1 MKNHGKPRKHT
12 TNIQIN
18 TYKQTN
24 MRKQKWANNLNKRT
38 KRRKWKRK
46 PERKHRG
53 CDAKMKRMPHLAL
66 FVSLFL
72 SLFKC
77 IFISH
82 LCQTV
87 AFLKMTVALPSEG
100 IHSTRLNVRSDVAH
114 LQTFFFHF
122 PFLYFSLFYGEFAR
136 FN

>member
-24 MRKQKWANNLNKRT
+24 TRKQKWANNLNKRT

-53 CDAKMKRMPHLAL
+53 CDAKMKRTPHLAL
-66 FVSLFL
+66 FVSFFL

-82 LCQTV
+82 LCHETV
-87 AFLKMTVALPSEG
+87 AILKMTVALPSEG

-114 LQTFFFHF
+114 LRTFFSS
-122 PFLYFSLFYGEFAR
+122 PFSVPLFFSFLWWIC
-136 FN
+136 

>member
-1 MKNHGKPRKHT
+1 
-12 TNIQIN
+12 
-18 TYKQTN
+18 
-24 MRKQKWANNLNKRT
+24 
-38 KRRKWKRK
+38 
-46 PERKHRG
+46 
-53 CDAKMKRMPHLAL
+53 MKRMSHLAL

-87 AFLKMTVALPSEG
+87 AFLKMTVALPSKG

-114 LQTFFFHF
+114 LRTFFSIFRSF
-122 PFLYFSLFYGEFAR
+122 IFLFSMVNLLDSIKVSRRISSLFTIKKTNVWPQKSNVTPFHTNRNELKLSV
-136 FN
+136 NTC